1 MVEYKSSPT
10 NRINFMTSIVL
21 HNYNGFTISQDV
33 DGYTSL
39 TDMAKAAGKLVADYL
54 RLESTEAYLE
64 ELGSVMGQP
73 ISSLVK
79 VFRGGSGKQ
88 GTWAHP
94 QVALDFA
101 QWCNVSFRVWANCTL
116 VSVIKGDI
124 APLQSAQPTHTIHD
138 EIRKLELQVELKK
151 LELGIYAPH
160 PANHL
165 QPRTVSTPIQTEL
178 DLDIVERYKASEAA
192 LLKAKTLKNEYK
204 ALSIAPKPK
213 YDLATIE
220 NIESVEAYIRDR
232 TKLDPNAKV
241 YIGKADGNPDT
252 HFYPNYV
259 NYCVE
264 QGMAFVAMQRFSKV
278 LMQLVYTNMG
288 ARLFKGKDRIGCH
301 VKGIAI
307 LA

>member
-1 MVEYKSSPT
+1 MTTLTHTYK
-10 NRINFMTSIVL
+10 
-21 HNYNGFTISQDV
+21 GFAISQET
-33 DGYTSL
+33 DGYTCL

-54 RLESTEAYLE
+54 KIDSTQAYLQA
-64 ELGSVMGQP
+64 LSTDMNIP
-73 ISSLVK
+73 LSSLVK
-79 VFRGGSGKQ
+79 VSKGGNGKQ

-94 QVALDFA
+94 DVAIDFA
-101 QWCNVSFRVWANCTL
+101 QWCNVNFKIWANRTL
-116 VSVIKGDI
+116 RGVIEGKATQPIVDNTLAIRKIDLQIDI
-124 APLQSAQPTHTIHD
+124 KRLELQ
-138 EIRKLELQVELKK
+138 KLELQRED
-151 LELGIYAPH
+151 IA
-160 PANHL
+160 
-165 QPRTVSTPIQTEL
+165 PIQTEL

-192 LLKAKTLKNEYK
+192 LLKAQTLKNEYK

-213 YDLATIE
+213 YDLTTID

-241 YIGKADGNPDT
+241 YIGKADGNPNT

-278 LMQLVYTNMG
+278 LMQLVYTNFEV
-288 ARLFKGKDRIGCH
+288 RLFKGKDRVGCH

>member
-1 MVEYKSSPT
+1 MTTLTHTYK
-10 NRINFMTSIVL
+10 
-21 HNYNGFTISQDV
+21 GFAISQET
-33 DGYTSL
+33 DGYTCL

-54 RLESTEAYLE
+54 KIDSTQAYLQA
-64 ELGSVMGQP
+64 LSTDMNIP
-73 ISSLVK
+73 LSSLVK
-79 VFRGGSGKQ
+79 VSKGGNGKQ

-94 QVALDFA
+94 DVAIDFA
-101 QWCNVSFRVWANCTL
+101 QWCNVNFKIWANRTL
-116 VSVIKGDI
+116 RGVIEGKATQPIVDNTLAIRKIDLQIDI
-124 APLQSAQPTHTIHD
+124 KRLELQ
-138 EIRKLELQVELKK
+138 KLELQRED
-151 LELGIYAPH
+151 IA
-160 PANHL
+160 
-165 QPRTVSTPIQTEL
+165 PIQTEL

-192 LLKAKTLKNEYK
+192 LLKAQTLKNEYK

-213 YDLATIE
+213 YDLTTID

-241 YIGKADGNPDT
+241 YIGKADGNPNT

-278 LMQLVYTNMG
+278 LMQLVYTNFEV
-288 ARLFKGKDRIGCH
+288 RLFKGKDRVGCH

-307 LA
+307 AT